1 MSEEQVKRMH
11 DGKGFIAALDQSGGS
26 TPKALKNY
34 GIDEERYQSE
44 EEMFDMIHQMRT
56 RIIASPSFTSE
67 HILAAILFEMTMDRK
82 IHGKYT
88 ADYLIEKGILPIL
101 KVDKGLAAEVDGVRL
116 MKPINGLDALLE
128 RAKERH
134 IFGTKM
140 RSVISSYNEKGIHEI
155 VKQQFAYG
163 IQIAKAGF
171 VPILEP
177 EVDIHSQ
184 EKGKIESFLKA
195 EIDRYLADLDDGIR
209 IMFKLTIP
217 DEAGLYDSIASDTH
231 VVRVVALSGGYSRE
245 EANEKLAQNHHMIA
259 SFSRAL
265 TEGLTD
271 SQTDDEFNEMLRESI
286 QAIYD
291 ASMA

>member
-1 MSEEQVKRMH
+1 M
-11 DGKGFIAALDQSGGS
+11 
-26 TPKALKNY
+26 
-34 GIDEERYQSE
+34 
-44 EEMFDMIHQMRT
+44 
-56 RIIASPSFTSE
+56 
-67 HILAAILFEMTMDRK
+67 
-82 IHGKYT
+82 
-88 ADYLIEKGILPIL
+88 
-101 KVDKGLAAEVDGVRL
+101 RL

-155 VKQQFAYG
+155 DKQQFAYG

-291 ASMA
+291 ASIA